1 MRSIT
6 EIDTEPRLK
15 TLNGN
20 CEAASG
26 PTHFNF
32 FSTGNLRTQFHSHLI
47 LYHQDLL

>member
-32 FSTGNLRTQFHSHLI
+32 FFKPATYARNFTPI
-47 LYHQDLL
+47 